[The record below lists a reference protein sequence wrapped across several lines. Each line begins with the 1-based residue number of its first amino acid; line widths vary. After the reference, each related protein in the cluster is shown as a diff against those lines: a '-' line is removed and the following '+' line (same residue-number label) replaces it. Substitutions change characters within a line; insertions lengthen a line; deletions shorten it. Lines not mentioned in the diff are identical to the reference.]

1 MLWPCGPCVAHS
13 TLRVPVKAGTVSHG
27 VPAFTAYR
35 RRPLGAV
42 QAGTPVPALANFC
55 HRRPLSLGS
64 RRLAQNRPVQGQQA
78 FGRWRGRGAA
88 VHGVLTP
95 AVHGRTLEQPFRDA
109 DGRCCSY
116 AWLSLVFVWVCGCH
130 ACVWIRDGAS
140 PHLDTALCNLCSPT
154 THWSN
159 VHKRC
164 TFDQWVVGENNARL
178 GVRTQ
183 LTQIR
188 TLCACL
194 CPASPSWSTQPAA
207 SCSKQWVRRR
217 REGVTRR
224 GGGA

>member
-1 MLWPCGPCVAHS
+1 MLNLHSDGGARADARSLERAEARGRARGGVPRSLHVAWHVRMMLWPCGPCVAHS
-13 TLRVPVKAGTVSHG
+13 TLRVPVKAGTVSHS

-116 AWLSLVFVWVCGCH
+116 AWLSLVFVCVCVCH
-130 ACVWIRDGAS
+130 ACVWIRDGAA

-159 VHKRC
+159 VHLF
-164 TFDQWVVGENNARL
+164 TTHSSA
-178 GVRTQ
+178 
-183 LTQIR
+183 
-188 TLCACL
+188 CAH
-194 CPASPSWSTQPAA
+194 S
-207 SCSKQWVRRR
+207 
-217 REGVTRR
+217 
-224 GGGA
+224 

>member
-1 MLWPCGPCVAHS
+1 MAGRWSSPFATPTAGAAVTRGSRLCLCVCVCVMHVFGSEMGQLPIS
-13 TLRVPVKAGTVSHG
+13 TLRCVTCVHPQ
-27 VPAFTAYR
+27 PI
-35 RRPLGAV
+35 
-42 QAGTPVPALANFC
+42 
-55 HRRPLSLGS
+55 
-64 RRLAQNRPVQGQQA
+64 GQMC
-78 FGRWRGRGAA
+78 
-88 VHGVLTP
+88 T
-95 AVHGRTLEQPFRDA
+95 RDA
-109 DGRCCSY
+109 
-116 AWLSLVFVWVCGCH
+116 
-130 ACVWIRDGAS
+130 
-140 PHLDTALCNLCSPT
+140 HLTNSPT

-164 TFDQWVVGENNARL
+164 TFDQWVVGEHNAQL

>member
-1 MLWPCGPCVAHS
+1 MACAYDVVALRPMCG
-13 TLRVPVKAGTVSHG
+13 TLDISRPRKGWDC

-55 HRRPLSLGS
+55 HRRPLSLVS

-159 VHKRC
+159 VHLF
-164 TFDQWVVGENNARL
+164 TTHSSA
-178 GVRTQ
+178 
-183 LTQIR
+183 
-188 TLCACL
+188 CAH
-194 CPASPSWSTQPAA
+194 S
-207 SCSKQWVRRR
+207 
-217 REGVTRR
+217 
-224 GGGA
+224 